1 MNDQVTSSD
10 ETTTEESPLVDQDT
24 DKDAW
29 ILELETALLSDCDIN
44 VIRKM
49 SSQQSIPNNLR
60 YEFWQ
65 VCLGIKGRVKILED
79 IFDLPEQNLIRNDC
93 RKLVEKLNNS
103 SSEKLSIL
111 SDLESIITN
120 FSRLNHC
127 PYTSKNGWIDL
138 LETLIHLNV
147 KRDELFK
154 VFESIELRYITKYYN
169 CSNDDS
175 KESKSMYMQPF
186 HLLRLFLLYHD
197 PELCNYFDTIKLTTE
212 QFAST
217 WFQSLFCFDIC
228 NPNVSLN
235 LLDAYFTYSDSF
247 MIFYLSLVMIINLKD
262 DLKMKNDRT
271 EIINILSTIPSSITE
286 SDIKDMFFIAEQHF
300 LQKTPLSVKDFQKL
314 LFQVH
319 SQTDI
324 YDDLCHIEDLSTLLC
339 LPISIHELLNS
350 CQNENNLRYFVVDCR
365 PPDQYNNGHLLTA
378 FHLDCSLMLNDP
390 SVFATAVQALLASQK
405 QAIEANAIAGGEHL
419 CFIGSGRDDTD
430 DYIHMVISSF
440 LQKHHKYVSY
450 LYGGFEVLHKTIME
464 KHLDHL
470 LVDHNSKHCLC
481 CVARKSFRSI
491 QNDHSSSSSDS
502 RFPKDVD
509 HLTSVFFQK
518 FSTAVK
524 PKISEMKE
532 KLVEYVVNPN
542 QKQVIKHVSSENL
555 GKRYKGSKFS
565 LDDSNTDLDED
576 TSDINAENDLSE
588 INIEEWKKQQNLIGC
603 FECSKIN
610 SDNSRIP
617 GYLAV
622 TKTNL
627 YFFKHS
633 KNREGYGQI
642 IVQRPLEMI
651 YQITSKRKCPE
662 IITFK
667 YGHSNNDGNESVLI
681 AKDSLILVEPFEVI
695 RLIKQQV
702 INLLDQNH
710 LNYNQKD
717 SSKK

>member
-1 MNDQVTSSD
+1 MKFFFWLFCLTWDYIR
-10 ETTTEESPLVDQDT
+10 
-24 DKDAW
+24 

-49 SSQQSIPNNLR
+49 SNQQSIPNNLR

-93 RKLVEKLNNS
+93 QKLVEKLNNS

-111 SDLESIITN
+111 SDIESIITN

-127 PYTSKNGWIDL
+127 PYFSKNGWIDL
-138 LETLIHLNV
+138 LETLIHLNI

-154 VFESIELRYITKYYN
+154 IFESIQLRYITKYYN
-169 CSNDDS
+169 CSKEDS

-197 PELCNYFDTIKLTTE
+197 PELCNYFDTIKLTFE

-247 MIFYLSLVMIINLKD
+247 MIFYLSLV
-262 DLKMKNDRT
+262 
-271 EIINILSTIPSSITE
+271 
-286 SDIKDMFFIAEQHF
+286 
-300 LQKTPLSVKDFQKL
+300 FQKL
-314 LFQVH
+314 IFQVH

-324 YDDLCHIEDLSTLLC
+324 YDDLCHIDDLSNLLC
-339 LPISIHELLNS
+339 IPISIHELLNS

-405 QAIEANAIAGGEHL
+405 QAIEAKAIAGGEHL
-419 CFIGSGRDDTD
+419 CFIGSGREDTD
-430 DYIHMVISSF
+430 EYIHMVISSF

-450 LYGGFEVLHKTIME
+450 LYGGFEALHKTIME
-464 KHLDHL
+464 KHLEHL
-470 LVDHNSKHCLC
+470 LVDHNNKHCLC
-481 CVARKSFRSI
+481 CKSIRSI
-491 QNDHSSSSSDS
+491 QNNHSSSTSSSSSDS

-565 LDDSNTDLDED
+565 LDDSNTDLED
-576 TSDINAENDLSE
+576 PNDINVDNDLPE
-588 INIEEWKKQQNLIGC
+588 INIEEWKKQQHLIGC

-610 SDNSRIP
+610 SDNTRIP
-617 GYLAV
+617 GNLAV

-633 KNREGYGQI
+633 KNHEGYGQI
-642 IVQRPLEMI
+642 LVQRPLEMI
-651 YQITSKRKCPE
+651 FQITSKRKCPE

-667 YGHSNNDGNESVLI
+667 YGHSSGGGGNETVLI

-702 INLLDQNH
+702 VNLLDQN
-710 LNYNQKD
+710 YKQKED
-717 SSKK
+717 SPNKE